1 MLEDVA
7 QTVNNCRAKAH
18 SFCGAFVQR

>member
-7 QTVNNCRAKAH
+7 QTVNDCCAKAGH
-18 SFCGAFVQR
+18 